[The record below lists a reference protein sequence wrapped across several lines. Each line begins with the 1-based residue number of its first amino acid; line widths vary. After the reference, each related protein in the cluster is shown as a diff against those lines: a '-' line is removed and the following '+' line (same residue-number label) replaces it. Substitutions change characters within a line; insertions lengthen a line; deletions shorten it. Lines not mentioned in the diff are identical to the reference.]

1 MTDRPLSSG
10 SLRGMD
16 AQASAHDRKRL
27 RNALRHLPLDHA
39 CWRSRTEPA
48 ALHQAAARLSEP
60 R

>member
-1 MTDRPLSSG
+1 
-10 SLRGMD
+10 MD

-27 RNALRHLPLDHA
+27 RDALRYLPQDHP

-48 ALHQAAARLSEP
+48 ALHEAATRLSES